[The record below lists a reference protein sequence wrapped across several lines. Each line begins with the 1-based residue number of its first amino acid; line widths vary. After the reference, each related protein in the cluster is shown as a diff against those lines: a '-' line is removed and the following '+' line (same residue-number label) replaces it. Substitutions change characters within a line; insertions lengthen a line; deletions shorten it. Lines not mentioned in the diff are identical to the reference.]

1 MWGEGPGDFQ
11 AARATE
17 NHRTPLRRR
26 ALHRTTL
33 SSPGGSARPAVAKP
47 GQASPEPRHKV
58 PPCPVGN
65 TISAPSCLPRR
76 GPRHSSEGAENGQGC
91 RTSLG
96 PAALARAQCGG
107 QGSPADRVLWA
118 CSAALAMWDVML
130 SQTHTLEKVLRELLS
145 KLQDQ
150 QLRRVFGSSTED
162 ACIHHLALLASS
174 DMKSEEFAGLY
185 NVHRYLR
192 RPSLALLSLALR
204 GLVTLSQRPETA
216 RKILVLLP
224 DIMETQQN
232 ASSDNKMKALLVFRN
247 VMGHMKRKE
256 ASPTALQLV
265 DKLPPL
271 FDDQSSQLRELS
283 ICLFKDAM
291 QTVVGNDKQQMRKNV
306 RRSLLPL
313 FFHMSDQTES
323 VAKASREALLV
334 AAKLL
339 KWKRLKHL
347 TRTQQTGR
355 IGECLLVQDRSRVE
369 EYLSQSLPYLKD
381 AQVTLRE
388 AALKF
393 IGLAARHLGDESE
406 EKLSEICN
414 ALQLLEKDAELSVSS
429 LAAQTMLTLRSPR
442 EQPTSGWTLW
452 ALCCWSCKAGQK

>member
-1 MWGEGPGDFQ
+1 
-11 AARATE
+11 
-17 NHRTPLRRR
+17 
-26 ALHRTTL
+26 
-33 SSPGGSARPAVAKP
+33 
-47 GQASPEPRHKV
+47 
-58 PPCPVGN
+58 
-65 TISAPSCLPRR
+65 
-76 GPRHSSEGAENGQGC
+76 
-91 RTSLG
+91 
-96 PAALARAQCGG
+96 
-107 QGSPADRVLWA
+107 
-118 CSAALAMWDVML
+118 
-130 SQTHTLEKVLRELLS
+130 
-145 KLQDQ
+145 
-150 QLRRVFGSSTED
+150 
-162 ACIHHLALLASS
+162 
-174 DMKSEEFAGLY
+174 
-185 NVHRYLR
+185 
-192 RPSLALLSLALR
+192 
-204 GLVTLSQRPETA
+204 
-216 RKILVLLP
+216 
-224 DIMETQQN
+224 METQQN

-265 DKLPPL
+265 DNLPPL
-271 FDDQSSQLRELS
+271 FDDPSPCAKHLQAKSRSQICEASPGCTAREDQTISPSAVAIPGELCTGAAGVAGGECRGLAQALPDGNLLHAWPFVGLGPFSHGCRSGPQLLCVEPDSKASPLTSATLTPWLRERPLLKSSCPPPYQQSSQLRELS

-452 ALCCWSCKAGQK
+452 ALCCWPCKAGQK